1 MPVIPEEGDNTNQYF
16 MDMIN
21 LRKNIKKEGEQ
32 KKLFNEQA
40 RTKDEELKKVQ
51 TELENIKS
59 SKTEESEKDAKERVL
74 IM

>member
-21 LRKNIKKEGEQ
+21 LRKKLKKEGEQ